1 MTDSAAATPAGV
13 SVETGTD
20 AVLAEVRDRVGIIT
34 FNRPERRNA
43 LHPDMF
49 SAVPRVLEQFFAD
62 PDVGCILL
70 TAAGNAFCAGGDVRD
85 GRRRREAD
93 DGGSGAKAPPPSV
106 ADAAGAL
113 AESARMVV
121 LLHEGPKV
129 SIAALPGAAVGAGIG
144 IALAADLRIAAASA
158 RLIPGWGKLAFSG
171 DFGGTWFLTQFLGAS
186 RALAV
191 LVDDETIDAAR
202 ALALGLFNRVVPDAE
217 LAGAAF
223 EWARSIA
230 GRPQPMLRSFKEN
243 VGDATRL
250 GLADALPLESER
262 MVRSALTEEHQ
273 AAVRQ
278 WLAEKRIL

>member
-1 MTDSAAATPAGV
+1 MTESAAAPPPGA

-20 AVLAEVRDRVGIIT
+20 TVLAEVRAGVGIIT
-34 FNRPERRNA
+34 LNRPERRNA
-43 LHPDMF
+43 LHPDMYT
-49 SAVPRVLEQFFAD
+49 AVPQLLERFFAD
-62 PDVGCILL
+62 PQVGCILL

-85 GRRRREAD
+85 GRRRRER
-93 DGGSGAKAPPPSV
+93 GPERAPAPAPPSV
-106 ADAAGAL
+106 EAAAGAL
-113 AESARMVV
+113 TETARMVT
-121 LLHEGPKV
+121 LLHAGPKI
-129 SIAALPGAAVGAGIG
+129 SIAALPGPAVGAGIG